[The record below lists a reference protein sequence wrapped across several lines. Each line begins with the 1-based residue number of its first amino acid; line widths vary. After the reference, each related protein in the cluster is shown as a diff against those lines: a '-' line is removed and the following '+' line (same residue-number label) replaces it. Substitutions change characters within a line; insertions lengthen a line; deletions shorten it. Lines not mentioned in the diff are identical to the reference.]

1 MAART
6 QGAVKAVT
14 TSSAVNAV
22 TRPPSGDQLSS
33 GRHDADIHGMR
44 AAAILLAA
52 LSTPAAAFASSS
64 NGRVPVS
71 VTVLPSV
78 RFSQEVGAPVRK
90 IPAAGGAFYVLP
102 VKESVAVHGGAAP
115 FLSVDGAE
123 AFLRP
128 SSSGASSVEGDLRVF
143 VPEGSAGRVV
153 VTVLADGAP
162 PELRRKR

>member
-6 QGAVKAVT
+6 QGGVKAVT
-14 TSSAVNAV
+14 TSSAVKAV

-44 AAAILLAA
+44 AAILPAV

-64 NGRVPVS
+64 NGRVSVS

-102 VKESVAVHGGAAP
+102 VKESVAAHGGAAP
-115 FLSVDGAE
+115 SLSVDGAE

-162 PELRRKR
+162 PDLRRKR